1 MDPMGFKSIAW
12 KVGGVAFFEKFCLPC
27 FCLLGLRVPFDGSGE
42 GSHVGLLGSQPGL
55 TAVTKTRCVNGGGMG
70 NLHPKHLKKHGLKN
84 ANLGCFNP
92 FDTFEPRRI
101 PWLVGVYRGLYYPII

>member
-1 MDPMGFKSIAW
+1 
-12 KVGGVAFFEKFCLPC
+12 
-27 FCLLGLRVPFDGSGE
+27 
-42 GSHVGLLGSQPGL
+42 
-55 TAVTKTRCVNGGGMG
+55 MG

-92 FDTFEPRRI
+92 FDTFEPRKI